1 MILTYE
7 AIDADGRQNT
17 DAVEAA
23 DPREAVELLRRRGL
37 FVTRIEEG
45 PKAKAE
51 PTLRAG
57 RARSRGMPLKTLVL
71 FTRQMGM
78 LLRAGSGVVPAMT
91 AIKRQMKKPDQVVL
105 LDRIV
110 ADLEEGNTLT
120 DAFRR
125 HPSTFDASYCAIV
138 AAGEASGALDKMFE
152 RPSMIV
158 GKRRAMRK
166 KIMGALAYPA
176 MLIVMC
182 VSILLV
188 LLLFVLPRFAGMF
201 EQLGVDAPATTK
213 VLLATGAMVREHWL
227 IGLGLVAGMGFL
239 TSWLLTSD
247 RGRQW
252 LTDVQLNIP
261 LIGGLRSRL
270 IQGQIL
276 RTLGS
281 LLESG
286 VGLLEALGL
295 AREST
300 RNARFRRLFNN
311 LEVVVTSGGQPS
323 TAFEESGLVEPYI
336 CQAVRTGEDSGNLGG
351 ALTYCADILDETN
364 EELVGVVT
372 RLIEPIILIGMGLVV
387 GFVAIS
393 LFLPLFDLTSAIQ

>member
-17 DAVEAA
+17 DAVEAT

-45 PKAKAE
+45 PKAKTE
-51 PTLRAG
+51 PTIRAA

-91 AIKRQMKKPDQVVL
+91 AIKRQAKKPDQVAL
-105 LDRIV
+105 LDQV
-110 ADLEEGNTLT
+110 VGDLEEGNTLT

-125 HPSTFDASYCAIV
+125 HPSTFDAAYCAIV
-138 AAGEASGALDKMFE
+138 AAGEASGALGEMFD
-152 RPSMIV
+152 RLSMIV

-166 KIMGALAYPA
+166 KIIGALAYPA

-182 VSILLV
+182 ASILLV

-201 EQLGVDAPATTK
+201 EQLGVDAPATTRA
-213 VLLATGAMVREHWL
+213 LLAVGAAVREHWL
-227 IGLGLVAGMGFL
+227 IGLGLVVGMGFL
-239 TSWLLTSD
+239 SAWLFTSD

-261 LIGGLRSRL
+261 LVGGLRSRL

-286 VGLLEALGL
+286 VGLLEAISL

-300 RNARFRRLFNN
+300 RNSRFQRLFRN
-311 LEVVVTSGGQPS
+311 LEEEVTSGGQPS
-323 TAFEESGLVEPYI
+323 TAFEDSGLVEPYI

-364 EELVGVVT
+364 EELVAVIT

-387 GFVAIS
+387 GFVAVS